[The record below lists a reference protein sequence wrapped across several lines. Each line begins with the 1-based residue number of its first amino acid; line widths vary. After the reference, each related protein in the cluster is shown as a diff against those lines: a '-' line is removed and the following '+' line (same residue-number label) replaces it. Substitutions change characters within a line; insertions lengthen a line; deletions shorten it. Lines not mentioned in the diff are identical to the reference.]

1 MSITEVVLEHI
12 ESSYM
17 LMNFRY
23 WKCLYINDNVLK
35 TNGTSKIEFV
45 ELQRPR
51 IFYDEINM
59 NVIRIYKRTVILI
72 DRTKYLPEYFYFL
85 TYEGSHLKSC
95 KQMSIYE
102 SYKQS
107 QPAFSEFIETMMVSP
122 YDYKIIPEL
131 GKMVISSGTIMF
143 VIDLRTFV
151 VVQALSTSVVGKFKL
166 LNWFP
171 YSKNRKDI
179 IMVLQYVFKKY
190 VLRFSLVH
198 GFSLKEQAMDFV
210 INNFSTEKFFKYN
223 LPQSLLQE
231 ILNKKIY

>member
-1 MSITEVVLEHI
+1 
-12 ESSYM
+12 
-17 LMNFRY
+17 
-23 WKCLYINDNVLK
+23 
-35 TNGTSKIEFV
+35 
-45 ELQRPR
+45 
-51 IFYDEINM
+51 
-59 NVIRIYKRTVILI
+59 
-72 DRTKYLPEYFYFL
+72 
-85 TYEGSHLKSC
+85 
-95 KQMSIYE
+95 MSIYE

-151 VVQALSTSVVGKFKL
+151 VVQALSTYVVGKFKL

-171 YSKNRKDI
+171 YSKNRKEL

-210 INNFSTEKFFKYN
+210 ISNFSTEKFFKYN